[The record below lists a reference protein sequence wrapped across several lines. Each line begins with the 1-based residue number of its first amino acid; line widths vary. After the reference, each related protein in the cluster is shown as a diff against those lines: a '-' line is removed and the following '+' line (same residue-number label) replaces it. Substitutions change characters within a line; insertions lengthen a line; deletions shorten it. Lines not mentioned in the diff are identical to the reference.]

1 MDDEQ
6 DARLDN
12 EETKDLA
19 DTAQRVEESVR
30 DEGRDEAA
38 VTIAAIDSKLD
49 QVIAALGELTAKV
62 DGLPTFEGALEEGA
76 VFRDDD
82 ADVTEVALPT
92 SDLSDLDLSI

>member
-6 DARLDN
+6 EIREDA
-12 EETKDLA
+12 EETRED
-19 DTAQRVEESVR
+19 VEESVR

-76 VFRDDD
+76 VFRDDAD
-82 ADVTEVALPT
+82 DVTEVALPT

>member
-6 DARLDN
+6 EIREDV
-12 EETKDLA
+12 EETRQD
-19 DTAQRVEESVR
+19 VEESDR

-62 DGLPTFEGALEEGA
+62 DALPTFEGALEEGA